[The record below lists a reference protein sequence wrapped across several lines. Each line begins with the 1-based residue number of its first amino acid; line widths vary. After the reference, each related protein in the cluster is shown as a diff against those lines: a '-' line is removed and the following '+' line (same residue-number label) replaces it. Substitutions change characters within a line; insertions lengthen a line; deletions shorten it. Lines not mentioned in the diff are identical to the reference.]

1 MEIIKIG
8 AMWCPGCI
16 VMKKTFK
23 QIEED
28 FNIEIKSLDLD
39 FDEEEVSKYN
49 VGDTLP
55 VIIVNKDGKEI
66 NQSNID
72 ATRLAELITLIN
84 DGKISTKQAKEVFEI
99 MKASSDKPSD
109 IASSKG
115 MVQISDT
122 SSIDTWVKEVL
133 DENPSVIE
141 QFKNGR
147 TNVIGFLV
155 GQVIKKSKGQAN
167 PGLVSKVLNEKIKEY

>member
-66 NQSNID
+66 KRIIGEKSYQ
-72 ATRLAELITLIN
+72 ELKSLLE
-84 DGKISTKQAKEVFEI
+84 EV
-99 MKASSDKPSD
+99 M
-109 IASSKG
+109 
-115 MVQISDT
+115 
-122 SSIDTWVKEVL
+122 
-133 DENPSVIE
+133 
-141 QFKNGR
+141 
-147 TNVIGFLV
+147 
-155 GQVIKKSKGQAN
+155 
-167 PGLVSKVLNEKIKEY
+167 

>member
-28 FNIEIKSLDLD
+28 FNIKIKSLDLD

-66 NQSNID
+66 KRIIGEKSYQ
-72 ATRLAELITLIN
+72 ELKSLLE
-84 DGKISTKQAKEVFEI
+84 EV
-99 MKASSDKPSD
+99 M
-109 IASSKG
+109 
-115 MVQISDT
+115 
-122 SSIDTWVKEVL
+122 
-133 DENPSVIE
+133 
-141 QFKNGR
+141 
-147 TNVIGFLV
+147 
-155 GQVIKKSKGQAN
+155 
-167 PGLVSKVLNEKIKEY
+167 

>member
-1 MEIIKIG
+1 
-8 AMWCPGCI
+8 MWCPGCI

-66 NQSNID
+66 KRIIGEKSYQ
-72 ATRLAELITLIN
+72 ELKSLLE
-84 DGKISTKQAKEVFEI
+84 EV
-99 MKASSDKPSD
+99 M
-109 IASSKG
+109 
-115 MVQISDT
+115 
-122 SSIDTWVKEVL
+122 
-133 DENPSVIE
+133 
-141 QFKNGR
+141 
-147 TNVIGFLV
+147 
-155 GQVIKKSKGQAN
+155 
-167 PGLVSKVLNEKIKEY
+167 

>member
-28 FNIEIKSLDLD
+28 FNIKIKSLDLD

-55 VIIVNKDGKEI
+55 VIIVNKDGKEVKRI
-66 NQSNID
+66 IGEKSYQ
-72 ATRLAELITLIN
+72 ELKSLLE
-84 DGKISTKQAKEVFEI
+84 EV
-99 MKASSDKPSD
+99 M
-109 IASSKG
+109 
-115 MVQISDT
+115 
-122 SSIDTWVKEVL
+122 
-133 DENPSVIE
+133 
-141 QFKNGR
+141 
-147 TNVIGFLV
+147 
-155 GQVIKKSKGQAN
+155 
-167 PGLVSKVLNEKIKEY
+167 

>member
-66 NQSNID
+66 KRIIGEKSYQ
-72 ATRLAELITLIN
+72 ELKSFLE
-84 DGKISTKQAKEVFEI
+84 EV
-99 MKASSDKPSD
+99 M
-109 IASSKG
+109 
-115 MVQISDT
+115 
-122 SSIDTWVKEVL
+122 
-133 DENPSVIE
+133 
-141 QFKNGR
+141 
-147 TNVIGFLV
+147 
-155 GQVIKKSKGQAN
+155 
-167 PGLVSKVLNEKIKEY
+167 

>member
-55 VIIVNKDGKEI
+55 VIIVNKDGKEVKRI
-66 NQSNID
+66 IGEKSYQ
-72 ATRLAELITLIN
+72 ELKSLL
-84 DGKISTKQAKEVFEI
+84 E
-99 MKASSDKPSD
+99 
-109 IASSKG
+109 
-115 MVQISDT
+115 
-122 SSIDTWVKEVL
+122 EVL
-133 DENPSVIE
+133 
-141 QFKNGR
+141 
-147 TNVIGFLV
+147 
-155 GQVIKKSKGQAN
+155 
-167 PGLVSKVLNEKIKEY
+167 

>member
-55 VIIVNKDGKEI
+55 IIIVNKDGKEI
-66 NQSNID
+66 KRIIGEKSYQ
-72 ATRLAELITLIN
+72 ELKSLLE
-84 DGKISTKQAKEVFEI
+84 EV
-99 MKASSDKPSD
+99 M
-109 IASSKG
+109 
-115 MVQISDT
+115 
-122 SSIDTWVKEVL
+122 
-133 DENPSVIE
+133 
-141 QFKNGR
+141 
-147 TNVIGFLV
+147 
-155 GQVIKKSKGQAN
+155 
-167 PGLVSKVLNEKIKEY
+167 

>member
-1 MEIIKIG
+1 MEFIKIG

-66 NQSNID
+66 KRIIGEKSYQ
-72 ATRLAELITLIN
+72 ELKSLLE
-84 DGKISTKQAKEVFEI
+84 EV
-99 MKASSDKPSD
+99 M
-109 IASSKG
+109 
-115 MVQISDT
+115 
-122 SSIDTWVKEVL
+122 
-133 DENPSVIE
+133 
-141 QFKNGR
+141 
-147 TNVIGFLV
+147 
-155 GQVIKKSKGQAN
+155 
-167 PGLVSKVLNEKIKEY
+167 

>member
-66 NQSNID
+66 KRIIG
-72 ATRLAELITLIN
+72 E
-84 DGKISTKQAKEVFEI
+84 KTKKEILEEV
-99 MKASSDKPSD
+99 SD
-109 IASSKG
+109 I
-115 MVQISDT
+115 I
-122 SSIDTWVKEVL
+122 
-133 DENPSVIE
+133 
-141 QFKNGR
+141 
-147 TNVIGFLV
+147 
-155 GQVIKKSKGQAN
+155 
-167 PGLVSKVLNEKIKEY
+167 

>member
-23 QIEED
+23 QIVED

-66 NQSNID
+66 KRIIGEKSYQ
-72 ATRLAELITLIN
+72 ELKSLLE
-84 DGKISTKQAKEVFEI
+84 EV
-99 MKASSDKPSD
+99 M
-109 IASSKG
+109 
-115 MVQISDT
+115 
-122 SSIDTWVKEVL
+122 
-133 DENPSVIE
+133 
-141 QFKNGR
+141 
-147 TNVIGFLV
+147 
-155 GQVIKKSKGQAN
+155 
-167 PGLVSKVLNEKIKEY
+167 

>member
-28 FNIEIKSLDLD
+28 FNIKIKSLDLD

-55 VIIVNKDGKEI
+55 VIIVNKDGKEVKRI
-66 NQSNID
+66 IGEKSYQ
-72 ATRLAELITLIN
+72 ELKSLLE
-84 DGKISTKQAKEVFEI
+84 EV
-99 MKASSDKPSD
+99 
-109 IASSKG
+109 
-115 MVQISDT
+115 V
-122 SSIDTWVKEVL
+122 
-133 DENPSVIE
+133 
-141 QFKNGR
+141 
-147 TNVIGFLV
+147 
-155 GQVIKKSKGQAN
+155 
-167 PGLVSKVLNEKIKEY
+167 

>member
-55 VIIVNKDGKEI
+55 VIIVNKDGKEVKRI
-66 NQSNID
+66 IGEKSYQ
-72 ATRLAELITLIN
+72 ELKSLLE
-84 DGKISTKQAKEVFEI
+84 EV
-99 MKASSDKPSD
+99 M
-109 IASSKG
+109 
-115 MVQISDT
+115 
-122 SSIDTWVKEVL
+122 
-133 DENPSVIE
+133 
-141 QFKNGR
+141 
-147 TNVIGFLV
+147 
-155 GQVIKKSKGQAN
+155 
-167 PGLVSKVLNEKIKEY
+167 